1 MRFFYVVGIV
11 LGAIALLNIIQ
22 ISVEYAIKDSVYAC
36 SELSKYAPLDVQ
48 KKCRRYK

>member
-1 MRFFYVVGIV
+1 MRFFYAVGIV

-22 ISVEYAIKDSVYAC
+22 ISVEYAIRESVYAC

-48 KKCRRYK
+48 KKCRKYK

>member
-1 MRFFYVVGIV
+1 MRLFYVVGIV
-11 LGAIALLNIIQ
+11 LCAIALLNIIQ

-48 KKCRRYK
+48 KKCMRYK

>member
-36 SELSKYAPLDVQ
+36 SDLSKYAPLDV
-48 KKCRRYK
+48 KNKCRRYK